1 MRGLLLA
8 LGAALISG
16 LAVFVNSYG
25 VKEFADATVY
35 TTAKNCVA
43 AVVLIAMCLLLVRRR
58 APAALAVPQKG
69 SHVLALAA
77 IAIVGGSVPFVL
89 FFEGLAHATSG
100 PVQAQFI
107 NKTLVIWV
115 ALLAVSVLGER
126 LGALQAGALALLVLG
141 QAALSGGVGAAF
153 TPHFGRGELMIFAAT
168 LMWAVEVVLAK
179 VLLRSVS
186 SWTVALGRMVAG
198 SALLI
203 MWVVVTGKASQL
215 TGMDAHQWVW
225 VAATGLVLAGYV
237 ATWLAALAAA
247 PAVNVTAVLVAAV
260 PVTALLQTIVRH
272 APLRPQLGGLALVVA
287 GCLVVVATML
297 PLGARRRVAIPG

>member
-16 LAVFVNSYG
+16 IAVFVNSYG

-35 TTAKNCVA
+35 TTAKNSVA
-43 AVVLIAMCLLLVRRR
+43 AVVLIAMCALAMVRRNS
-58 APAALAVPQKG
+58 AAVAIPARRSQL
-69 SHVLALAA
+69 LALGA

-89 FFEGLAHATSG
+89 FFEGLAQATSG

-126 LGALQAGALALLVLG
+126 VGALQVGALALLVVG
-141 QAALSGGVGAAF
+141 QAALSGGVGSAF

-168 LMWAVEVVLAK
+168 LMWAVEVVLARA
-179 VLLRSVS
+179 LLRSVS
-186 SWTVALGRMVAG
+186 SWTVALGRMVLG
-198 SALLI
+198 STLLI
-203 MWVVVTGKASQL
+203 LWVVVTGKGSQL
-215 TGMDAHQWVW
+215 VGMDAHQWVW
-225 VAATGLVLAGYV
+225 VAATGVLLAGYV

-260 PVTALLQTIVRH
+260 PVTALLQAIVRH
-272 APLRPQLGGLALVVA
+272 TALSPQLGGLALVVA
-287 GCLVVVATML
+287 GCLLVVATMV
-297 PLGARRRVAIPG
+297 PLRARRRVSVPG

>member
-43 AVVLIAMCLLLVRRR
+43 ALVLIAMCLLLVRRR
-58 APAALAVPQKG
+58 DPAAVAVPHKR
-69 SHVLALAA
+69 SHLLALAA

-115 ALLAVSVLGER
+115 ALFAVSVLGER

-168 LMWAVEVVLAK
+168 LMWAVEVVLAR

-203 MWVVVTGKASQL
+203 MWVVVTGKGSQL
-215 TGMDAHQWVW
+215 VGMDAHQWAW
-225 VAATGLVLAGYV
+225 VAATGVLLGGYV

-260 PVTALLQTIVRH
+260 PVTALLQAIVRH

-287 GCLVVVATML
+287 GCLLVLATMA
-297 PLGARRRVAIPG
+297 PLRARRRVSIPG